1 MAARGLRVRGIA
13 KVTAIARALPQS
25 QQDLRLEFLG
35 LVGLAD
41 PLRASVP
48 AAIAECRRA
57 GTRVVVVTR
66 GGPPKPVLHVV
77 LFVVAGILTLAVQVP
92 VAQDIFRFGPLHLP
106 DLALTGAAGR
116 GVLVCWN

>member
-13 KVTAIARALPQS
+13 KVTAMARALPQS

-66 GGPPKPVLHVV
+66 CWPPQASLAGG
-77 LFVVAGILTLAVQVP
+77 
-92 VAQDIFRFGPLHLP
+92 
-106 DLALTGAAGR
+106 DL
-116 GVLVCWN
+116 